1 MASEDKKSEVKKPRP
16 VIVNM
21 KIVSKNPVFVV
32 GFINN
37 REFGFKAGR
46 GLWEYQMSLDPFKGI
61 HEVIEGSPDF
71 YSVSNTYM
79 DTFLS
84 FDIVQQ
90 ILTSIFDQVTKVLQ
104 ELDDI
109 KESKTDPLLN

>member
-21 KIVSKNPVFVV
+21 KIVS
-32 GFINN
+32 NN
-37 REFGFKAGR
+37 REFGFKAEG

-61 HEVIEGSPDF
+61 NEVIEGSPDF